1 MKKKTE
7 PKVRNR
13 QNISDAQLTSEL
25 IKLFES
31 GNTAKANS
39 YELLRTRFKI
49 SKQRCLNFYDS
60 ALASWQTERVKADN
74 EQIQANAKETLK
86 SGLKSKIEKQKHLQ
100 KQIDDIEADINAGI
114 MVDYVVVGGKLQVV
128 NKIMDAETKAFLRKT
143 IKDIYAEL
151 NKMEGDY
158 AAQKQDVTIHS
169 PMIID
174 WNGESKN
181 NE

>member
-1 MKKKTE
+1 MKNKSE

-13 QNISDAQLTSEL
+13 QTISDAQLTSEL
-25 IKLFES
+25 IKLFER

-49 SKQRCLNFYDS
+49 SKQRCLNFYDK
-60 ALASWQTERVKADN
+60 AIETWQTERSKADN

-100 KQIDDIEADINAGI
+100 EQIDAIEADINAGI
-114 MVDYVVVGGKLQVV
+114 MVDYVVVAGKLQVV

-143 IKDIYAEL
+143 MKDIYAEL
-151 NKMEGDY
+151 NKMDGSY
-158 AAQKQDVTIHS
+158 AAQKMEISETKTIL
-169 PMIID
+169 PPNIED
-174 WNGESKN
+174 
-181 NE
+181 